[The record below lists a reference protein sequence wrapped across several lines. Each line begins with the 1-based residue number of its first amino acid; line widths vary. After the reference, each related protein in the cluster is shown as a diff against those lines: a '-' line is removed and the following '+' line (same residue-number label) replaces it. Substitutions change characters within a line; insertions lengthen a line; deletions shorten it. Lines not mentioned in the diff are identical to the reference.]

1 MGINLIG
8 GFLFGAIGFVA
19 LVYGKK
25 QGSARPMVIGALLI
39 GYPYFVSNTI
49 ALYVVGIILTASL
62 FIFRD

>member
-19 LVYGKK
+19 FVYGKR
-25 QGSARPMVIGALLI
+25 QASARPMVIGALLI
-39 GYPYFVSNTI
+39 SYPYFVSNTI